1 MEFIDPLLMESCL
14 AMEVL
19 KCMHIGLLC
28 VQEDP
33 TDRPTISF
41 VLLLLGNESLSLPRP
56 KQPVFVVARVIQT
69 NQIPTTN
76 PSVNQLTIS
85 SLSPR

>member
-1 MEFIDPLLMESCL
+1 MESGL
-14 AMEVL
+14 ATEIL

-33 TDRPTISF
+33 EDRPTISS
-41 VLLLLGNESLSLPRP
+41 VLLLLGNELISLPYP
-56 KQPVFVVARVIQT
+56 KPPVFVVARVIQT
-69 NQIPTTN
+69 DQILTTN

>member
-1 MEFIDPLLMESCL
+1 LEFVDPSLMESCL
-14 AMEVL
+14 TTEVL

-33 TDRPTISF
+33 TDRPTISS
-41 VLLLLGNESLSLPRP
+41 VLLLLGNELISLPSP

-69 NQIPTTN
+69 DQILTTN
-76 PSVNQLTIS
+76 PSVNQLTVS
-85 SLSPR
+85 SPSPR

>member
-1 MEFIDPLLMESCL
+1 MESGL
-14 AMEVL
+14 ATEIL

-33 TDRPTISF
+33 EDRPTISS
-41 VLLLLGNESLSLPRP
+41 VLFLLGNESISLPYP
-56 KQPVFVVARVIQT
+56 KPPVFVVARVIQT
-69 NQIPTTN
+69 DQILTTN
-76 PSVNQLTIS
+76 SSVNQLTIS